1 MLLNPS
7 HTFSFL
13 TDNFLAQESFEDL
26 TEKSVC
32 FAVYAPLDK
41 AGGRR
46 S

>member
-26 TEKSVC
+26 AEKKV
-32 FAVYAPLDK
+32 FVFLFAPLDK
-41 AGGRR
+41 ERGSR